1 MAERLTWLATHTHS
15 SSPSYTHTQGGEALA
30 GLTMHSPT
38 LSPQRERRAISG
50 SASPQKVRGKC
61 LPPLVSPTA
70 ASTLNELFAP

>member
-50 SASPQKVRGKC
+50 VSEPSESEGKVPSSAGLPHCC
-61 LPPLVSPTA
+61 LHIK
-70 ASTLNELFAP
+70 